1 MGIQR
6 IDKDK
11 KQKMKSQIEENL
23 QKEALEQEN
32 LQEIYDSATLLTL
45 EGNSI

>member
-1 MGIQR
+1 VGIQR

-11 KQKMKSQIEENL
+11 KQKMKLQIEENL